1 MSQEVASLIVYLGE
15 IGLYS
20 SVVGFA
26 VMLLMPDRSGHV
38 LGARIALLGGVAMG
52 SELVLAHV
60 V

>member
-1 MSQEVASLIVYLGE
+1 MSQEVASLIGYLGE

-38 LGARIALLGGVAMG
+38 LGARIALLGGVAMS